1 MASKFATSFALFAL
15 CTSGSYASAHQST
28 SDTEQEIAVVAT
40 VDVGQDRRLPVYT
53 AMDDRGPDTT
63 HVAPPTGEQ
72 QHDRA
77 SILAALE
84 QVRPGGTVQFA
95 AGTYLIG
102 PIIRIDTPGITLLGH
117 SKGTVLRGCELP
129 DYEAMEL
136 EFSDA
141 FQKDGFEADLT
152 VLRRCGQLHLTGGHV
167 TVRAITFEQS
177 RMGVVLGCCEH
188 EQVLRSVAGG
198 YVIEDNVFRNTGN
211 SVRAWLRAEE
221 PTVIRRNEFINTF
234 HALSAMASR
243 IHFVENRVS
252 VPEPSLVPFETHP
265 GFGITIGAY
274 PAQTE
279 EGLTPPMEPC
289 VENVIAGN
297 HIEGHPDAVFLFSSP
312 GTVCRDNVIENN
324 TLIAT
329 RVPRPEVWRFDEI
342 WPIQDDDDPTFVG
355 LPLRLWGDEGR
366 TLPPEFVEDGLE
378 PGRVEG
384 TRVEGN
390 RILRADGLGIQLV
403 NASGNRV
410 FGNTISEVRF
420 REPFPG
426 NDSSTPEDWE
436 AANGSGIW
444 LSAGSD
450 ENEIIGNVFADLGAD
465 AIFLEGDNNLVE
477 THFAVRDLGTGNR
490 VGAPPGAEI
499 DTRMVE
505 VDGFAMRV
513 QTGGWHHRQRGQP
526 FVVFENGAGTPLEA
540 WEPVLGAVAE
550 FAPVVA
556 YDRSGL
562 GQSEWD
568 EQPPTLEHVNSKL
581 RSLLATLGAEPP
593 YVMVGFSWGGPLI
606 HDYADTWP
614 DEVAGMVFIDSPVLA
629 RWKEI
634 ELAAFRDIGAGEA
647 GRKAWYDALLE
658 FLADAPPG
666 IRAQAEVIVEL
677 IDAEAVGPDG
687 AAEGFQVPVA
697 VLVATRH
704 TPMPPSV
711 QLPFDD
717 RALFEADRRH
727 TLAYLNEVVLAS
739 PEATLVL
746 ATHAGH
752 YIHGDDPNL
761 VIEAVRRV
769 SFPDV
774 TRQLR
779 LSLSENGAAGAVDRY
794 RQLRRHYPD
803 ERFQEGLL
811 NSFGYELLR
820 SGAVEPAIAIFELN
834 VAEYPEA
841 ANPHD
846 SLGDAYS
853 AAGRM
858 ASARD
863 SYRKAVQLA
872 EASGDGRLS
881 LFRSKLERAEKQEF
895 D

>member
-15 CTSGSYASAHQST
+15 CTSGSYAATPQST
-28 SDTEQEIAVVAT
+28 SDTEQEIAIVAT
-40 VDVGQDRRLPVYT
+40 VDVGQDRRLPAYT
-53 AMDDRGPDTT
+53 GMDDRGRDTI
-63 HVAPPTGEQ
+63 HVAPPTGEAEA
-72 QHDRA
+72 DRG

-84 QVRPGGTVQFA
+84 QVQPGGTVQFA
-95 AGTYLIG
+95 AGTYLVG
-102 PIIRIDTPGITLLGH
+102 PIIRVDTPGITLLGH

-274 PAQTE
+274 PAQME
-279 EGLTPPMEPC
+279 EGLTPPLEPC

-297 HIEGHPDAVFLFSSP
+297 VVQGHPDALMLFAAP
-312 GTVCRDNVIENN
+312 GFTCRDNEVRDN
-324 TLIAT
+324 TLIAS
-329 RVPRPEVWRFDEI
+329 RVPRPEIWRFEDV
-342 WPIQDDDDPTFVG
+342 WPITDPDDPTFVG
-355 LPLRLWGDEGR
+355 LPLRLWGATAGEI
-366 TLPPEFVEDGLE
+366 
-378 PGRVEG
+378 PGVLAGDSAESGKLLR
-384 TRVEGN
+384 N
-390 RILRADGLGIQLV
+390 RIAGNIIRDADGLGMLLV
-403 NASGNRV
+403 NASTNQIVGNSIAQVRV
-410 FGNTISEVRF
+410 RD
-420 REPFPG
+420 PFPG
-426 NDSSTPEDWE
+426 NDESTAGQWE

-444 LSAGSD
+444 VSSGSD
-450 ENEIIGNVFADLGAD
+450 ENEITGNVFADLGAD
-465 AIFLEGDNNLVE
+465 AIFLEGDHNLVE
-477 THFAVRDLGTGNR
+477 THFGVRDLGTGNR
-490 VGAPPGAEI
+490 VGAPPAAEI

-550 FAPVVA
+550 FAPVIA
-556 YDRSGL
+556 YDRPGL

-606 HDYADTWP
+606 QDYAGTWP

-634 ELAAFRDIGAGEA
+634 ELAAFRDIGVGEA
-647 GRKAWYDALLE
+647 GRKAWYDAFLE

-666 IRAQAEVIVEL
+666 VRAQAEVIVEL
-677 IDAEAVGPDG
+677 IDAEAVGSDG
-687 AAEGFQVPVA
+687 AAEGYQVPVA

-717 RALFEADRRH
+717 RAFFEADRRH

-779 LSLSENGAAGAVDRY
+779 LALAENGTAGAVDRY
-794 RQLRRHYPD
+794 RQLRRHYPP

-820 SGAVEPAIAIFELN
+820 SGAVESATAIFELN
-834 VAEYPEA
+834 VAEYLEA

-853 AAGRM
+853 AAGRLED
-858 ASARD
+858 ART

-881 LFRSKLERAEKQEF
+881 LFRSKLERAEKQEL